1 MINPIIPIGALL
13 AVFGIVTVT
22 GISVITVLVAIYYR
36 YKVLNRRRRHQQSE
50 EMRRERMR
58 QDEETE
64 VVEETDHHEASA
76 LRGEAPPDYREAVVS
91 REYKNISVESLNQF
105 NTVAISMDKAIVN
118 ESRQTDFIKTAPPP
132 YTVSVCIH

>member
-1 MINPIIPIGALL
+1 MINPLLFGTLLTAFGTVIIVGITAIILIMLL
-13 AVFGIVTVT
+13 
-22 GISVITVLVAIYYR
+22 YYR
-36 YKVLNRRRRHQQSE
+36 YKVLNRRRRHE
-50 EMRRERMR
+50 EREEGTR

-64 VVEETDHHEASA
+64 AVEETDHHEASA

-105 NTVAISMDKAIVN
+105 NTVAISMDNVITN

-132 YTVSVCIH
+132 YLYFGNNSS